1 MSEQTLA
8 NELTG
13 GSAIQTDHGGI
24 GFGDIIVLLL
34 DAVLLVYTAWRSFDF
49 LTTTVPDGFQILAL
63 IGLWGLD
70 IGAVAWSLVWIFGSS
85 ARYQD
90 WVSMAFFLIDLTGV
104 FLTSITDS
112 LMYGSKDGAMTA
124 VLIGITTVAVPVVVF
139 ANVAAGFIYHMTS
152 PETKSRRSDR
162 KAKAEHSEKM
172 SDIRKMERDL
182 VYAESYLL
190 ARQETLDKATLL
202 AEIKTAQDAV
212 EKATRSKL
220 RDQVGIANNA
230 NSMGGGQSVDKL
242 AGMKERLNGLKNQ
255 LSNLGGAAISS
266 AAPSANDFA
275 PLIAPIPEPILANG
289 NGNGHGPDP
298 H

>member
-1 MSEQTLA
+1 MSEQLTLA

-13 GSAIQTDHGGI
+13 SSAIQTDHGGI
-24 GFGDIIVLLL
+24 GIGDIIVLLL

-49 LTTTVPDGFQILAL
+49 LTTTVPDGFQVLAL

-90 WVSMAFFLIDLTGV
+90 WVSMAFFLIDLVGV
-104 FLTSITDS
+104 FLTSVTDS

-124 VLIGITTVAVPVVVF
+124 VLMGIATVAIPMVVF

-162 KAKAEHSEKM
+162 KAKAEHVEKM

-220 RDQVGIANNA
+220 RDQVGIAQNA
-230 NSMGGGQSVDKL
+230 NSMSDQGVDRL
-242 AGMKERLNGLKNQ
+242 AGMKEHLEGLRKK
-255 LSNLGGAAISS
+255 LTGLGGGAISS
-266 AAPSANDFA
+266 AAPAANDLA
-275 PLIAPIPEPILANG
+275 PIIAPIPEPSLANG

>member
-24 GFGDIIVLLL
+24 GFGDIIVLML

-275 PLIAPIPEPILANG
+275 PLIAPIPEPSLANG

>member
-1 MSEQTLA
+1 
-8 NELTG
+8 
-13 GSAIQTDHGGI
+13 
-24 GFGDIIVLLL
+24 
-34 DAVLLVYTAWRSFDF
+34 
-49 LTTTVPDGFQILAL
+49 
-63 IGLWGLD
+63 
-70 IGAVAWSLVWIFGSS
+70 
-85 ARYQD
+85 
-90 WVSMAFFLIDLTGV
+90 
-104 FLTSITDS
+104 
-112 LMYGSKDGAMTA
+112 
-124 VLIGITTVAVPVVVF
+124 
-139 ANVAAGFIYHMTS
+139 MTS

-220 RDQVGIANNA
+220 RDQVGIAQSA
-230 NSMGGGQSVDKL
+230 NSMSDQGQDRL
-242 AGMKERLNGLKNQ
+242 AGMKERLEGLKKQ
-255 LSNLGGAAISS
+255 LTGLGAGDSAIPSATVP
-266 AAPSANDFA
+266 AAPSANDPALSSSVPA

>member
-1 MSEQTLA
+1 M
-8 NELTG
+8 
-13 GSAIQTDHGGI
+13 GI
-24 GFGDIIVLLL
+24 
-34 DAVLLVYTAWRSFDF
+34 A
-49 LTTTVPDGFQILAL
+49 
-63 IGLWGLD
+63 
-70 IGAVAWSLVWIFGSS
+70 
-85 ARYQD
+85 
-90 WVSMAFFLIDLTGV
+90 
-104 FLTSITDS
+104 
-112 LMYGSKDGAMTA
+112 
-124 VLIGITTVAVPVVVF
+124 TVAIPMVVF

-162 KAKAEHSEKM
+162 KAKAEHVEKM

-220 RDQVGIANNA
+220 RDQVGIAQNA
-230 NSMGGGQSVDKL
+230 NSMSDQSVDRL
-242 AGMKERLNGLKNQ
+242 AGMKARLEGLKNQ
-255 LSNLGGAAISS
+255 LSNLGGGSAAASS
-266 AAPSANDFA
+266 ATVPAASTANDPA
-275 PLIAPIPEPILANG
+275 PIYLPELEPTPAPIIAPIPAPIIAPIPEPILANG